1 MSFAWEKFHGAMYMI
16 ANTGTVQKRLADA
29 YIYHLKH
36 IHEDTLPPEIRAD
49 FQKLKEDLTAVKPK
63 GTEDPA
69 VAAVEAMSEAK
80 AYENLMKII
89 RMYNV
94 LAKDEPPQP

>member
-36 IHEDTLPPEIRAD
+36 IHADALPAEIRAD
-49 FQKLKEDLTAVKPK
+49 FQKLKEDLTIVKPK
-63 GTEDPA
+63 GTEDP
-69 VAAVEAMSEAK
+69 VMAAVETMSEAK

-94 LAKDEPPQP
+94 LAKDEPPLP